1 MSRELLAV
9 VAAMKAWRLDLLGI
23 KFRVLTDHDTLKH
36 FKSQLT
42 LSERQARWTE
52 TLADYD
58 YDLAYIPD
66 KQNAVADSLSRFSF
80 SDQPVV
86 AVCGLSTVSLHS
98 SCVER
103 AAEGYKEDAFCV
115 QLEQDLASSPGISKK
130 DGLLYFEEDRLIV
143 PKVSERREALLHDAH
158 DALGHFGARK
168 TLHGLSQ
175 SFYWPR
181 MTKDV
186 VRYVCY

>member
-52 TLADYD
+52 TLSDYD

-66 KQNAVADSLSRFSF
+66 KQNAVADSLSRFF